1 MTDNDGD
8 PYSESDM
15 ISRRGFIKGI
25 TTGILGIGAGV
36 SVFGQNRRIG
46 REDVVKRYNSG
57 EEPDVII
64 RNTIPSDCKVNL
76 DYTQVTENGVNS
88 VSLVVNSD
96 EEDMYD
102 AIKAEAHFLYPNDT
116 RDETVSVFR
125 ETKDQ
130 SNLKVESYRE
140 EVAER
145 IKIKISHYRDS
156 RS

>member
-1 MTDNDGD
+1 MGHSPHN
-8 PYSESDM
+8 
-15 ISRRGFIKGI
+15 
-25 TTGILGIGAGV
+25 L
-36 SVFGQNRRIG
+36 
-46 REDVVKRYNSG
+46 VKRYNSG
-57 EEPDVII
+57 KEPDVII

-130 SNLKVESYRE
+130 SNFKVESYRE
-140 EVAER
+140 DVAER